1 MSSEPIQVYVRFRPL
16 NSAELQDHESPMW
29 EIAPSTVSLRKEYL
43 NSLIDDKKVSVSF
56 NPNFNYD
63 HVFSWEDENAKVYEV
78 MAQKVV
84 LSTLEGFNATIFA
97 YGQTGSGKT
106 FTMIGSPLLEN
117 QSFIKEKPRG
127 RPGRSPT
134 PKSRGSKFR
143 STSAQ
148 SFRLEKIKRIPVQS
162 NGIIALALN
171 DLFKSASSYKNKH
184 FFFKVSMIEIY
195 NEHVFDLLK
204 ETEDLNNEIL
214 TVAESVDKEFYVKG
228 LSEQVVTTIEEALE
242 KLAKGEANR
251 HYAATNLN
259 HNSSRS
265 HTIFR
270 LSIRSLQV
278 IPKREH
284 EIELDSEESFENIT
298 TESIMNFVDLA
309 GSERTSCVQALEDK
323 VQKGS
328 MFVPSRYDQDR
339 LASESK
345 NINTSLFYLC
355 QVINKLS
362 ELKMGVA
369 KNDSHIPYRNSNLTK
384 ILRSSLGGNSRTC
397 IICTATQAPTQF
409 ELTLSTLRFGNSART
424 LTNNVRPNVKRET
437 NSQLLLAYQ
446 QDIEN
451 LKKEL
456 NLAKENGWAFFN
468 QSNLVKS
475 TLEQKL
481 QRLTE
486 IHNNFSFSGTF
497 VVKEEPEST
506 FSIIS
511 SHISG
516 DLHLANRTKHEY
528 DGKVLSASGIK
539 FDSNCVLAQ
548 KRLAVL
554 KGDIRKL
561 IEKIE
566 ASNKVL
572 GSLKG
577 TKMNV
582 RFM

>member
-16 NSAELQDHESPMW
+16 NSCELQDRESPMW
-29 EIAPSTVSLRKEYL
+29 ELSANTVSLRRDYL
-43 NSLIDDKKVSVSF
+43 ASLIEDKKFSTSF
-56 NPNFNYD
+56 NPNFHYD
-63 HVFSWEDENAKVYEV
+63 HVFSWEDENPKIYEI

-106 FTMIGSPLLEN
+106 YTMIGSPRVEP
-117 QSFIKEKPRG
+117 SFIKEKPKARQV
-127 RPGRSPT
+127 RSPT
-134 PKSRGSKFR
+134 PKSRSCKFR
-143 STSAQ
+143 STSAH
-148 SFRLEKIKRIPVQS
+148 SFRLEKIKKIPVQS
-162 NGIIALALN
+162 NGIVALSLA

-214 TVAESVDKEFYVKG
+214 NVAESIDKEFYVKG

-259 HNSSRS
+259 HHSSRS

-270 LSIRSLQV
+270 VSIRSLQV
-278 IPKREH
+278 IPKRDHDIDLEG
-284 EIELDSEESFENIT
+284 EESFENIT
-298 TESIMNFVDLA
+298 TESILNFVDLA

-323 VQKGS
+323 TKTSFGV
-328 MFVPSRYDQDR
+328 SRFEQDR
-339 LASESK
+339 LTSESK

-362 ELKMGVA
+362 ELKMGIA

-424 LTNNVRPNVKRET
+424 LTNNVKANVKRET

-456 NLAKENGWAFFN
+456 DLAKENGWSYFN
-468 QSNLVKS
+468 HSNQIKSQLEVK
-475 TLEQKL
+475 LQKL
-481 QRLTE
+481 NE
-486 IHNNFSFSGTF
+486 IFNNFTFAGTF
-497 VVKEEPEST
+497 VVKEDFESK
-506 FSIIS
+506 FSIVS
-511 SHISG
+511 SHVSG
-516 DLHLANRTKHEY
+516 DLHLVNKNFHEY
-528 DGKVLSASGIK
+528 NERVLSNSALK
-539 FDSNCVLAQ
+539 FDTNCALAC
-548 KRLAVL
+548 KRLGVL
-554 KGDIRKL
+554 KNEIKRL

-566 ASNKVL
+566 ICNKNVS
-572 GSLKG
+572 GLKM

-582 RFM
+582 IYI

>member
-1 MSSEPIQVYVRFRPL
+1 MSSEPIQVYIRFRPL
-16 NSAELQDHESPMW
+16 NSSELQDREFPMW
-29 EIAPSTVSLRKEYL
+29 ELSSNQVSLRREYL
-43 NSLIDDKKVSVSF
+43 NNLIEDKKVSASF
-56 NPNFNYD
+56 NPSFSYD
-63 HVFSWEDENAKVYEV
+63 HVFSWEDENSKVYEV

-106 FTMIGSPLLEN
+106 YTMIGAPQVEASN
-117 QSFIKEKPRG
+117 FIKEKPKARQ
-127 RPGRSPT
+127 GRSPT
-134 PKSRGSKFR
+134 PKSRTCKFR
-143 STSAQ
+143 STSAH
-148 SFRLEKIKRIPVQS
+148 SFRFEKVKKIPLQS
-162 NGIIALALN
+162 NGIVALALG
-171 DLFKSASSYKNKH
+171 DLFKSASSYKTKH

-214 TVAESVDKEFYVKG
+214 TVAESPDKEFYVKG

-270 LSIRSLQV
+270 VSIRSLQV
-278 IPKREH
+278 IPKRDHDADLEA
-284 EIELDSEESFENIT
+284 EESFENIT
-298 TESIMNFVDLA
+298 TESVLNFVDLA
-309 GSERTSCVQALEDK
+309 GSERTSCVQVLEEK
-323 VQKGS
+323 QAKTS
-328 MFVPSRYDQDR
+328 FFNTRHEQER
-339 LASESK
+339 LTSESK

-362 ELKMGVA
+362 ELKMGIV

-424 LTNNVRPNVKRET
+424 LTNNVRANVKRET

-456 NLAKENGWAFFN
+456 ESAKENGWTFFN
-468 QSNLVKS
+468 QSNQLKFQ
-475 TLEQKL
+475 LENKA
-481 QRLTE
+481 QRLNE
-486 IHNNFSFSGTF
+486 ILMSFSFSGTF
-497 VVKEEPEST
+497 VVREEFESR
-506 FSIIS
+506 FSVIS
-511 SHISG
+511 SAIAG
-516 DLHLANRTKHEY
+516 DLVIVNSRVAQYNER
-528 DGKVLSASGIK
+528 VLSNSSLK
-539 FDSNCVLAQ
+539 FDSNCLMAG

-554 KGDIRKL
+554 KNEIRRL

-566 ASNKVL
+566 ICNKNVS
-572 GSLKG
+572 GLKI

-582 RFM
+582 FFI